1 MRFIAWQWGFSQF
14 YLDFMSSDKP
24 TIFEEGQV
32 LLFNKPVYWTSFD
45 LVNKVRI
52 IIRSALDIKKI
63 KVGHAGTLD
72 PLASGL
78 MIICT
83 GRDTKKIDSFRDL
96 DKEYVASIHL
106 GATTPSFDLETETDN
121 EYPTDHITED
131 SVRSALKGFLGEQ
144 MQMPPI
150 YSAKLIGG
158 KRAYEFAR
166 QGVDKKLDPVSV
178 YFREIEL
185 LYFGLTEIRVRLVCS
200 KGTYIRS
207 FARDIGAALGSGAY
221 LSSLER
227 TAIGDYHLRDAFD
240 LERFQEYVGQII
252 IRHRDLNNLK

>member
-1 MRFIAWQWGFSQF
+1 
-14 YLDFMSSDKP
+14 MSSDKP
-24 TIFEEGQV
+24 SVFEEGKV
-32 LLFNKPVYWTSFD
+32 LLFNKPLYWTSFD

-52 IIRSALDIKKI
+52 IIRSTLGIKKI

-83 GRDTKKIDSFRDL
+83 GRETKKIDSFRDL

-121 EYPTDHITED
+121 EYPIDHITED
-131 SVRSALKGFLGEQ
+131 SVRSALHGFLGEQ

-166 QGVDKKLDPVSV
+166 QGIEKKLDPVSI

-185 LYFGLTEIRVRLVCS
+185 LSFNLPEIRVRVVCS

-207 FARDIGAALGSGAY
+207 FARDIGAALGSGGY

-227 TAIGDYHLRDAFD
+227 MGIGPYHLKDAFD
-240 LERFQEYVGQII
+240 IENFQEYVSRI
-252 IRHRDLNNLK
+252 NNPL